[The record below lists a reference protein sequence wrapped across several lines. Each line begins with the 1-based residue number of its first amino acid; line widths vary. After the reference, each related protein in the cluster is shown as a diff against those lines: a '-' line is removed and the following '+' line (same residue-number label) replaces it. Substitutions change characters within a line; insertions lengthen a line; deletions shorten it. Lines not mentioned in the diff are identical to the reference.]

1 MARRRPTAEPTLFP
15 ARKPAAQ
22 PLADRMRPRSLDEV
36 VGQDHLLGPG
46 KLLRR
51 TLEAGS
57 LPSVILWGPP
67 GSGKTTLA
75 LLLARQSGAVMR
87 TIAAVTAGVADL
99 REAVDAA
106 QRELDTGGQ
115 RTVVFID
122 EIHRWNRAQQDA
134 ILPHVESGLI
144 TLIGATTENP
154 SFEVIAPLL
163 SRTRVL
169 VLRALGDE
177 DIAAII
183 KRALADPERGLGG
196 SGLALE
202 DESLAELVRFAA
214 GDARRALNTL
224 EVAATLARQGGRA
237 AIAPEHV
244 REAAQQKTLL
254 YDRAGEEH
262 YNVISAFIKS
272 MRGSDPDAALYWMTR
287 MLEAGED
294 PLFVARRMVIFA
306 AEDVGNA
313 DPRALQVAVAVK
325 EAVDFVGMPEG
336 AIPLAQGVTYLAC
349 APKSNASYRG
359 MLAARSDAVERGA
372 LPVPLHLRNA
382 PTPLMRKLGYAEG
395 YRYPHD
401 YAAAIN
407 EQKYMPAELGER
419 IYYEPSERGYEG
431 RMREYLERARLARKG
446 ARPAAPPTSMAGKK
460 PDG

>member
-1 MARRRPTAEPTLFP
+1 
-15 ARKPAAQ
+15 
-22 PLADRMRPRSLDEV
+22 MRPRSLGEV

-46 KLLRR
+46 KLLSR

-57 LPSVILWGPP
+57 LPSIILWGPP

-75 LLLARQSGAVMR
+75 LLLARQSGSVMR
-87 TIAAVTAGVADL
+87 AIAAVTAGVADL
-99 REAVDAA
+99 REAVEAA
-106 QRELDTGGQ
+106 RRELDASVR

-169 VLRALGDE
+169 VLRALSDE
-177 DIAAII
+177 DIAAIL
-183 KRALADPERGLGG
+183 KRALGDPERGLGPM
-196 SGLALE
+196 GLALE
-202 DESLAELVRFAA
+202 DESLIELVRFAA
-214 GDARRALNTL
+214 GDGRRALNTL
-224 EVAATLARQGGRA
+224 EVAATLAHQAGRR

-272 MRGSDPDAALYWMTR
+272 MRGSDPDAALYWMMR
-287 MLEAGED
+287 MIEAGED
-294 PLFVARRMVIFA
+294 PLFIARRMVIFA
-306 AEDVGNA
+306 AEDIGNA
-313 DPRALQVAVAVK
+313 DPRALQVAVSVK

-336 AIPLAQGVTYLAC
+336 AIPLAQGATYLAC

-359 MLAARSDAVERGA
+359 MLAAKTDAVERGA
-372 LPVPLHLRNA
+372 LPVPLHLRNS
-382 PTPLMRKLGYAEG
+382 PTALMRKLGYGAG
-395 YRYPHD
+395 YRYPHES
-401 YAAAIN
+401 AGAIN
-407 EQKYMPAELGER
+407 EQEYMPAELGER
-419 IYYEPSERGYEG
+419 IYYQPSERGYES
-431 RMREYLERARLARKG
+431 RMREYLERARLARRG
-446 ARPAAPPTSMAGKK
+446 ARRTAPTGAKK
-460 PDG
+460 PDGG